1 MSWIVK
7 QVWQHARC
15 DIKVR
20 RILWGLRALIIST
33 AEGVKMEAVNFY
45 LKRQSTFTN

>member
-15 DIKVR
+15 DIKEVKVR
-20 RILWGLRALIIST
+20 VKCLI
-33 AEGVKMEAVNFY
+33 
-45 LKRQSTFTN
+45 

>member
-15 DIKVR
+15 D
-20 RILWGLRALIIST
+20 
-33 AEGVKMEAVNFY
+33 VKD
-45 LKRQSTFTN
+45 

>member
-15 DIKVR
+15 DIKDKGASVKRWGFAAISVKTKRIQEVR
-20 RILWGLRALIIST
+20 
-33 AEGVKMEAVNFY
+33 AVY
-45 LKRQSTFTN
+45 CTNY